1 MEALKSCYSP
11 VSFCNWNF
19 FFFLGC
25 RMGIDRSR
33 LKRELEIKMKEGS
46 GVGEGG
52 GGLYP
57 QCGLSVRK
65 NFCQ

>member
-1 MEALKSCYSP
+1 
-11 VSFCNWNF
+11 
-19 FFFLGC
+19 
-25 RMGIDRSR
+25 MGIDRSR

-57 QCGLSVRK
+57 QCGLSVGK
-65 NFCQ
+65 FSWVWVEL

>member
-1 MEALKSCYSP
+1 
-11 VSFCNWNF
+11 
-19 FFFLGC
+19 
-25 RMGIDRSR
+25 MGIDRSR